1 MQYLGYTLKNYLFIW
16 NSYLTEKFYFIWWS
30 LLPLLHD
37 LCFSLNYI
45 IKPESFKLPENSS
58 QSVIPASAASAASG
72 KLFKMQILLPPLQTR
87 TSLVAQ
93 W

>member
-1 MQYLGYTLKNYLFIW
+1 MW
-16 NSYLTEKFYFIWWS
+16 NSYLTEIFYFIWWS
-30 LLPLLHD
+30 LPTLHD

-58 QSVIPASAASAASG
+58 QSVIPASAASAAPG
-72 KLFKMQILLPPLQTR
+72 KLFKMQILLPPLQT
-87 TSLVAQ
+87 SAPLVAQ

>member
-1 MQYLGYTLKNYLFIW
+1 MQYLGCTLKNYLFIW

-30 LLPLLHD
+30 LPLLHD
-37 LCFSLNYI
+37 LCFSPNYI

-72 KLFKMQILLPPLQTR
+72 KLFKMQILLPPLQTCA
-87 TSLVAQ
+87 SLVAQ